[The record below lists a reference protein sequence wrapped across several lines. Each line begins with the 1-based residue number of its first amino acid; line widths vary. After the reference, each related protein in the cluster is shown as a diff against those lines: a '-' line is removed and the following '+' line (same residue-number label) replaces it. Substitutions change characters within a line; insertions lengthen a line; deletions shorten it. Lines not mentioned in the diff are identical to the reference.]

1 MTPEPVARILVVDDE
16 LDLVAALCHT
26 LTAQGC
32 FTAGAASGTQALE
45 VLHAAAADDAS
56 RFDVLLTDLMMP
68 GLDGIALL
76 RAAHDIDGALVGIVM
91 TGHGTI
97 DTAVE
102 AMKGG
107 AFDYILKP
115 FNLSIAMPAILRAL
129 AVRRLRLD
137 NAKLLQQVANRTA
150 ELLKANR
157 ELRGAN
163 KELEAFAHS
172 VSHDLRQPLSQIA
185 GFAEFLMGE
194 KAGPLNGKQKELLGD
209 IHAGGIRLLRLI
221 EDLLLFSRSSQQPLE
236 KQTVDMEALVREVLR
251 TVQAAESNPRIEL
264 RIGVLPAASGDPSLL
279 RQVLANLL
287 SNAFKFSRHVAN
299 PSIDVTGGSGPGGT
313 TYCIRDNGAGFDMDR
328 AGRVFSIFQRF
339 HTDAEFEG
347 TGVGLSIVQR
357 IVERHGGTVAARSA
371 AGQGAAF
378 TFTLPLRPPD

>member
-1 MTPEPVARILVVDDE
+1 MNPKPPARILIVDDE
-16 LDLVAALCHT
+16 RDLVAALCHT
-26 LTAQGC
+26 LTAHGY
-32 FTAGAASGTQALE
+32 FTAGAASGAQALE

-56 RFDVLLTDLMMP
+56 RFDVLITDLMMP

-76 RAAHDIDGALVGIVM
+76 RAAHAIDGALMGIVM

-115 FNLSIAMPAILRAL
+115 FNLSIAMPAISRAL
-129 AVRRLRLD
+129 AVRRLRLE
-137 NAKLLQQVANRTA
+137 NATLVQQVANRTA
-150 ELLKANR
+150 ELLTANGD
-157 ELRGAN
+157 LRGAN

-236 KQTVDMEALVREVLR
+236 KQTVDMEALVREVLQTLQTTEPDRR
-251 TVQAAESNPRIEL
+251 TEL
-264 RIGVLPAASGDPSLL
+264 RVGPLPQASGDPALL

-299 PSIDVTGGSGPGGT
+299 PAIEVTGRSGPGET
-313 TYCIRDNGAGFDMDR
+313 TFCIRDNGAGFDRDR
-328 AGRVFSIFQRF
+328 AQGLFSIFQRF
-339 HTDAEFEG
+339 HDDAEFEG

-378 TFTLPLRPPD
+378 TFTLPQTDAA